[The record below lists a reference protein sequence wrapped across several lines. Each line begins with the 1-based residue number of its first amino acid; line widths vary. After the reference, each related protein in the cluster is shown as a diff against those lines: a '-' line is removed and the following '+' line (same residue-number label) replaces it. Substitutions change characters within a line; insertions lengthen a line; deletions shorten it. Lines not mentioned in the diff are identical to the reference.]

1 MSDKEVKESG
11 EYDNFMDHIG
21 ETIHEAPSLADFV
34 DVEDNRDNWE
44 KHWVGM
50 PTYVQEEN
58 KTYKSVVM
66 HFRNAEDY
74 KEFCE
79 LVGQAMTMKTKSAWY
94 PALDREANSLLRWI
108 EEE

>member
-44 KHWVGM
+44 NIGLECPLMSKKKIRHIKV
-50 PTYVQEEN
+50 
-58 KTYKSVVM
+58 
-66 HFRNAEDY
+66 
-74 KEFCE
+74 
-79 LVGQAMTMKTKSAWY
+79 
-94 PALDREANSLLRWI
+94 
-108 EEE
+108 